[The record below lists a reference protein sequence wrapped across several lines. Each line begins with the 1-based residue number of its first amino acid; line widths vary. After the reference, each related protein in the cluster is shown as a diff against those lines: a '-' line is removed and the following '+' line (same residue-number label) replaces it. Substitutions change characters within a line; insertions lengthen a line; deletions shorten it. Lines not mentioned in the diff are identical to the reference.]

1 MTQTTTAARAKEAVS
16 PAAGAKEPGGVGV
29 AAAVRPELARSSEG
43 EGQNYM
49 GTVFA
54 TTTTTARAAGGPPKD
69 PGAITAT
76 GASMPMCAILKP
88 VLATIA
94 WLPTP
99 ALATTEDCQDM
110 VRVRH
115 LFTSAQIPVL
125 L

>member
-1 MTQTTTAARAKEAVS
+1 MTRTTTAARAKEAVS
-16 PAAGAKEPGGVGV
+16 PAAGAEEPGGAGA
-29 AAAVRPELARSSEG
+29 AAAVRREPARSSEG
-43 EGQNYM
+43 EGQNSR

-54 TTTTTARAAGGPPKD
+54 TTTTIARAAGGPPKD
-69 PGAITAT
+69 PDAITAT

-94 WLPTP
+94 WLPIP
-99 ALATTEDCQDM
+99 APATTEDYQDT

-115 LFTSAQIPVL
+115 LFTSAQMPVL